1 MEEQNSAQGVEPS
14 KNNHSKIITAIFIG
28 VIVIGIV
35 YFSNK
40 DQSATPKAMVT
51 EETQQTQLGASDLA
65 VKEFDLSAKSFEF
78 SQTEIKV
85 KKGDTVKLTLMVTEG
100 LHDWV
105 VDEFNA
111 KTKQLRRGESESIVF
126 VADKTGT
133 FEYYCSVGTH
143 RKMGMMGKLIVE

>member
-1 MEEQNSAQGVEPS
+1 MEEQNSAQGAEPS

-85 KKGDTVKLTLMVTEG
+85 KRGDTVKLTLMVTEG